1 MRVGASFQSATDFL
15 PSFPRSNSPGS
26 DHSLPHSDSAT
37 RRPKPSGRP
46 FGYLCLLH
54 TPENQDPG
62 QSTPA
67 SSGGLKNHHSASE
80 YAALYSVP
88 CCSFSPSFFFGL
100 PPAMPKERE
109 RSKYREFMDV
119 PFSGFIA
126 ASFARRT
133 AIRDCRFPLYHP
145 RQKTPCAD
153 CHSLGVSCHL
163 LGMCRS
169 AEGRPPHPSPAS
181 LFRGIGTLGEQGSNP
196 ARPLPHL
203 PELNPAGP
211 RRTSPPSRD
220 RVARGMNQSSLQ
232 VVPAPSFF
240 SKIRFTDLCS
250 ATSRKEKGDIRGCRL
265 FLSIFLPTAITCRSC
280 GGAEGRSP
288 RLREQTSGHKWKVR
302 GSPRHRRDSRHQ

>member
-203 PELNPAGP
+203 PELNPADP
-211 RRTSPPSRD
+211 RRTSPPSR
-220 RVARGMNQSSLQ
+220 RPGRPGNESIQSPGGSSAFLFLQ
-232 VVPAPSFF
+232 DPLHRLVFRHESKRKRRHPRMSPFSFNLSSHSDHLPLMRRRRRTITPAPRAN
-240 SKIRFTDLCS
+240 IR
-250 ATSRKEKGDIRGCRL
+250 A
-265 FLSIFLPTAITCRSC
+265 
-280 GGAEGRSP
+280 
-288 RLREQTSGHKWKVR
+288 
-302 GSPRHRRDSRHQ
+302 